1 MPSASAG
8 EKKKRRSDRCSK
20 TWSPITSRKWNS
32 CSASM
37 FLYLAMSPRLTKYPV
52 PLSRSDTL
60 SPSMKND
67 DFSSARDTGL
77 HGNGEMFLRREK
89 GAAAHGQRGTALRP
103 HARGFD
109 CLESV
114 GSEPFSAR
122 SEQPSPKFPASPEVQ
137 AVETGN
143 QPEVINDPAPEIA
156 SFHEVEIR
164 SDRSRR
170 SSLGGGSRKNQR
182 KRETVTHEVFLL
194 FSGER
199 SRRLMRSCRD
209 EGFLYSCSRAI
220 ARQPM
225 SRRQNMPC
233 HWIPATAA

>member
-1 MPSASAG
+1 AERESRRK
-8 EKKKRRSDRCSK
+8 EKAPFGSLLEDLVAHDIPEVELVFRLDVFVLGDEPEANEISRTAFPLRHALAVNEERR
-20 TWSPITSRKWNS
+20 
-32 CSASM
+32 
-37 FLYLAMSPRLTKYPV
+37 LQV
-52 PLSRSDTL
+52 
-60 SPSMKND
+60 
-67 DFSSARDTGL
+67 SARDTGL

-209 EGFLYSCSRAI
+209 EGFLY
-220 ARQPM
+220 
-225 SRRQNMPC
+225 
-233 HWIPATAA
+233 